1 MLLFVLYV
9 SLKSIFY
16 NNILKNLWTQNKKI
30 AESAPASNQSL
41 ITGVFANFR
50 ALSF

>member
-16 NNILKNLWTQNKKI
+16 NNILKNLLTQNKKI
-30 AESAPASNQSL
+30 AESAPANQSL

-50 ALSF
+50 ALIF